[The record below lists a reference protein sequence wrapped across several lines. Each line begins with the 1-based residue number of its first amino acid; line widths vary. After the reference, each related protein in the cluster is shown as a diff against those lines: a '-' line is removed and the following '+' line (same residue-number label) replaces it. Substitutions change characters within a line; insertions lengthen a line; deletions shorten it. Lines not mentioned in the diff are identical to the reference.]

1 MRNSKKSQISFP
13 EELTSE
19 LAEETGIHIGDGS
32 MNFYKVKNKMKG
44 LYQLRGHINDD
55 KEHYDQ
61 RIKDLYKKI
70 YGLKI
75 SLREMQSTGVYG
87 FQIWS
92 NDLVDFKHK
101 RLGLALGPKTKIFLP
116 RVFLKNQDFIAPM
129 LKGIFDTDG
138 CLYLEKKNKK
148 LYPRIEFKTVSDTLS
163 TQIKNCL
170 ENLGLRATRY
180 CLLRKEKNWN
190 DIYTVAIRGEK
201 MLNKFFDIIRPANP
215 KHIKKFNLYFQR
227 D

>member
-1 MRNSKKSQISFP
+1 
-13 EELTSE
+13 
-19 LAEETGIHIGDGS
+19 
-32 MNFYKVKNKMKG
+32 MNFYKARNKLKG

-55 KEHYDQ
+55 KEHYDK
-61 RIKDLYKKI
+61 RIKYLYKKI

-75 SLREMQSTGVYG
+75 SLKEMKSTGVYG

-92 NDLVDFKHK
+92 DNLVNFKHK
-101 RLGLALGPKTKIFLP
+101 IIGLPLGPKTKIFLP
-116 RVFLKNQDFIAPM
+116 KVFLKNKYFIAPM

-148 LYPRIEFKTVSDTLS
+148 LYPRVEFKTVSDTLS

-190 DIYTVAIRGEK
+190 DIYTIAIRGER
-201 MLNKFFDIIRPANP
+201 MLVKFFDIIKPANP
-215 KHIKKFNLYFQR
+215 KHIKKFNLYFQQ